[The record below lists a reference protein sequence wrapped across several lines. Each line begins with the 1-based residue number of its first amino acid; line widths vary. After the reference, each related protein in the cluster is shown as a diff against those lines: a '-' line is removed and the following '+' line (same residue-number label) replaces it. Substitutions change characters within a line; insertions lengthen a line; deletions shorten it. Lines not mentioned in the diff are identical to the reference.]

1 MERKPND
8 LRITKTTLNDSSQS
22 NINRIRTNPSKN
34 IDIGLELLANPDKK
48 SMKSVETSSQGRSV
62 INLETSSVEQRPSSK
77 DELDLMGD
85 IDNARSQDDR
95 RPTNYKV
102 EPRRD
107 LSGGLMDRLG
117 INRESR
123 ISDDDVDRLIRES
136 DEQRENIDDDDH
148 DLMRM
153 LGEKDIINPDEIGSQ
168 EINGLTDEQL
178 EDYVNKLDRHSD
190 NHSGDNNEKP
200 NLVSESGS
208 QINFAPREY
217 REPERDTPRFF
228 DNNMIPSRRNPEEER
243 KEKEELLF
251 KFEKWRRL
259 GINTPKR
266 FNMSSDIEEMKYEYN
281 RIKQQRELESS
292 VNFQRK
298 AMMAFVTGVEYLNN
312 KFDPF
317 DIRLDGWSEAVYE
330 NQDEY
335 TEIFEELHEKYKERA
350 KMAPELKLLLTL
362 GGSAFMFH
370 MSQSLFKSAGPGVED
385 LMKQNPDL
393 ARQFAQAAINNMTPQ
408 NQPMA
413 NFMAGFMP
421 NGGGQP
427 QRPPMMPN
435 PTMTMPPAAMN
446 SMGNNQMGNNSMGN
460 NPMGMMGNLMGM
472 MGMPQQNNNPNP
484 QIPRGV
490 VPNGVMGMS
499 QPNQQQSK
507 RIDPPL
513 VPFDLGETKPT
524 PIPAYSEPAKREEVK
539 MINTTSRPNTT
550 TVVKP
555 NKPER
560 KIAPPSGVDDILNEL
575 KSNTEDLSDII
586 SRTSRKSGDESMR
599 RRPMKPKRVV
609 NIQ

>member
-8 LRITKTTLNDSSQS
+8 LRISKTTLNDSSPSGITRVKTSGQS
-22 NINRIRTNPSKN
+22 KQV
-34 IDIGLELLANPDKK
+34 DIGLELLANPEKK
-48 SMKSVETSSQGRSV
+48 SMKSVDTSSQGRSV
-62 INLETSSVEQRPSSK
+62 INLETSSVEHRPSSR
-77 DELDLMGD
+77 DELDLMSD

-95 RPTNYKV
+95 RPSSSYKV

-123 ISDDDVDRLIRES
+123 ISDDDVDRIIRES
-136 DEQRENIDDDDH
+136 DDRRENIDDDDH
-148 DLMRM
+148 DLMKM
-153 LGEKDIINPDEIGSQ
+153 LDKNDIINPDDIGSE

-178 EDYVNKLDRHSD
+178 EDYMNKIENGENRSHDHND
-190 NHSGDNNEKP
+190 KP
-200 NLVSESGS
+200 NLVSENGS
-208 QINFAPREY
+208 QINFAPRE
-217 REPERDTPRFF
+217 PEREAPRFF
-228 DNNMIPSRRNPEEER
+228 DNNMMPTRRSPEEER

-266 FNMSSDIEEMKYEYN
+266 FNMSSDLDEMKYEYN

-335 TEIFEELHEKYKERA
+335 TEIFEELHEKYKEKA

-421 NGGGQP
+421 GGQQP

-435 PTMTMPPAAMN
+435 PTMTMPPASMN
-446 SMGNNQMGNNSMGN
+446 TMGNPMIPPPNQAMFMPKPEQRPMEPRP
-460 NPMGMMGNLMGM
+460 NP
-472 MGMPQQNNNPNP
+472 QSNP
-484 QIPRGV
+484 QIPRGM
-490 VPNGVMGMS
+490 VPNGVMGMAS
-499 QPNQQQSK
+499 EQGK
-507 RIDPPL
+507 KIEPPI
-513 VPFDLGETKPT
+513 VPFDLGETKPMS
-524 PIPAYSEPAKREEVK
+524 IPAYSEPARREEVK
-539 MINTTSRPNTT
+539 MINTSPRLNTT
-550 TVVKP
+550 TVLKP

-575 KSNTEDLSDII
+575 KSNTDDLSDII

-609 NIQ
+609 NIA